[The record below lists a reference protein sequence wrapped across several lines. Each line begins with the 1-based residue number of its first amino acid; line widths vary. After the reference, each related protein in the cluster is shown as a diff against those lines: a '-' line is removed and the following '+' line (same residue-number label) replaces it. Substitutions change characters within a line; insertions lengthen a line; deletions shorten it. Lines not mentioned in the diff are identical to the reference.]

1 MALQLKNYQEKTLE
15 TLEAYFE
22 KVAEIG
28 DAKKAFVDTV
38 YERYDEVRNYV
49 EVPGLTGLPYVCLR
63 LPTGGGKTLLA
74 CHTTPIS
81 NNSLLREPHS
91 VVLWLVPSNAI
102 REQTLNALKN
112 RSHPYRQ
119 ALESKLG
126 EVTVCEV
133 AEALYVKRAT
143 LDGSTT
149 VIVSTLQTFRVDD
162 ETGRK
167 VYESAGALQDHFTG
181 LDGETLAALEKRED
195 GTFAYSLANVLRI
208 RRPIVI
214 VDEAHNARTPLSFKT
229 LERFRPSAIIE
240 LTATPSLKN
249 DDEQRAS
256 NVLHHVSAKEL
267 EAEDMIKLPVRL
279 ENNANWQVLLAHAIA
294 QLDQLDS
301 EAKAERRK
309 TGEYIR
315 PIMLIKAESRRGTN
329 PITFDVVK
337 EHLMSQCNVPE
348 EQIAVETGSQREAT
362 TQDLMAED
370 CKVRFVITVDALKE
384 GWDCPFAYILCSVA
398 ELRAQT
404 AVEQLMGRVL
414 RMPKAV
420 RKQQAALNKA
430 YAFASSSSFQDAAKA
445 LEDCLVESGFN
456 RLEASELITRGTAS
470 QADLPINRRVP
481 KPRQFKTEETPDVK
495 NLSPDV
501 QEKIEVDEESGTLTF
516 RDTLSAE
523 ELEEVRE
530 SLVMEGS
537 REQLTKEY
545 EAFESETIEL
555 MKYPNERGEKFEVP
569 VLAIQTADQLELFE
583 ETMLLDRGW
592 RLANYMDIA
601 TIDKWQMAESGSKY
615 AEASLNDE
623 GKIRVEYIRDIENEL
638 KLLRSTENW
647 TEAQLVSWLDRTI
660 PHPDVSPDDCILFI
674 NKLIDGLLAQAG
686 VELGQLVRDRYA
698 LSRRVDALIRQCRKL
713 AKESAYQEVIFDE
726 ADGQVLVSGD
736 KAFRFDPDRYPANSI
751 CPRSNF
757 FEKHFF
763 EQVGDLKGEGEEFD
777 CAMFIDNLDE
787 VEFWIRNLE
796 RSNTSFW
803 LPTSTD
809 RFYPDF
815 VAKLKDGRLLVFEYK
830 GADRWSNDDSR
841 EKRRI
846 GELWEFKSG
855 GTCLF
860 AMPKGPDFEA
870 IRNKI

>member
-38 YERYDEVRNYV
+38 YERYDEVRNYA

-74 CHTTPIS
+74 CHTIPIS
-81 NNSLLREPHS
+81 NNTLLREPHS

-102 REQTLNALKN
+102 REQTLNALKD

-119 ALESKLG
+119 ALEAKLG

-181 LDGETLAALEKRED
+181 LDNETLAALEKRED

-301 EAKAERRK
+301 EAKTERRK

-362 TQDLMAED
+362 TQNLMAED
-370 CKVRFVITVDALKE
+370 CKVRYVITVDALKE

-470 QADLPINRRVP
+470 QTDLPINRRVP
-481 KPRQFKTEETPDVK
+481 KPRQFKTEETPDVER
-495 NLSPDV
+495 LSPDV
-501 QEKIEVDEESGTLTF
+501 REKIEVDADSGTMTF
-516 RDTLSAE
+516 KEPLSAQ

-555 MKYPNERGEKFEVP
+555 MKFPNERGEKFEVP

-592 RLANYMDIA
+592 RLANYLDMA
-601 TIDKWQMAESGSKY
+601 VIDPWRVEESGSKY

-686 VELGQLVRDRYA
+686 VELSQLVRDRYA

-815 VAKLKDGRLLVFEYK
+815 VAKLKDGRLLVVEYK

-846 GELWEFKSG
+846 GELWESKSG

-860 AMPKGPDFEA
+860 AMPKGPDFDA